1 MVYYC
6 HKIKCGED
14 NTLLKTEKITL
25 SPGATLTCAGTDK
38 FKTGCMSV
46 NLIIPL
52 ARETAAMGALLPH
65 VLRRGSAIHPDMESI
80 AELTDELYGARI
92 EPIVRKKGELQCIG
106 FYADFIDDDYVPA
119 GDRILERVTELL
131 GELLL
136 RPRLRAGMLQADY
149 VESERSNLID
159 RIRAGINDKRS
170 YAGNAL
176 LKNMC
181 SGEPFGVNRIGDEIE
196 ARAITAQALTAHYN
210 HVFETARIEVFYC
223 GHADTRRVELAVRDM
238 LNGLPRTVKSPENFS
253 TSILFE
259 PPEKETREFREQL
272 DVSQGKLAL
281 GFRMGKTMLEP
292 DYPAFSVFN
301 AAFGGSV
308 TSKLFLNVRER
319 LSLCYY
325 ASSTIERHKGVMV
338 VSSGVEFKNFETA
351 RTEILAQLDSIRNG
365 ELSDWEFVSA
375 KRAVMTAQ
383 LAALDRPLGLE
394 ESIFDLCIAGI
405 PYTPDELAT
414 LADVVTREKV
424 IEIANSIVLDSVYYL
439 EGKGAAQ

>member
-1 MVYYC
+1 
-6 HKIKCGED
+6 
-14 NTLLKTEKITL
+14 LLKTEKINL
-25 SPGATLTCAGTDK
+25 SPGAKLTCIGTDK

-52 ARETAAMGALLPH
+52 SRETAAKGALLPS
-65 VLRRGSAIHPDMESI
+65 VLRRGSAVYPDMEKI
-80 AELTDELYGARI
+80 AEATDELYGARI
-92 EPIVRKKGELQCIG
+92 EPIVRKKGELQSIG

-119 GDRILERVTELL
+119 GETVLERVTELL

-136 RPRLRAGMLQADY
+136 RPKQRAGTFLTDY
-149 VESERSNLID
+149 VESERSNLVD
-159 RIRAGINDKRS
+159 RIRAAINDKRS
-170 YAGNAL
+170 YANSAL
-176 LKNMC
+176 LRNMC
-181 SGEPFGVNRIGDEIE
+181 AGEAFGVDRLGDEE
-196 ARAITAQALTAHYN
+196 TAAAITPQALSKFYRS
-210 HVFETARIEVFYC
+210 VLETARVEVFYC
-223 GHADTRRVELAVRDM
+223 GHADTKRVELAVRNM
-238 LNGLPRTVKSPENFS
+238 LGGLPR
-253 TSILFE
+253 
-259 PPEKETREFREQL
+259 PEKKPAETTTNILLAPPSAEPREFREAL

-292 DYPAFSVFN
+292 DYPALSVFN

-351 RTEILAQLDSIRNG
+351 RTEILAQLDAIRNG

-375 KRAVMTAQ
+375 KRAVLTAQ
-383 LAALDRPLGLE
+383 LATLDRPAGLE
-394 ESIFDLCIAGI
+394 EAVFDLNIAGI
-405 PYTPDELAT
+405 PYTPEELAT
-414 LADVVTREKV
+414 LADTVSREKV
-424 IEIANSIVLDSVYYL
+424 IEIANSIELDSVYYL